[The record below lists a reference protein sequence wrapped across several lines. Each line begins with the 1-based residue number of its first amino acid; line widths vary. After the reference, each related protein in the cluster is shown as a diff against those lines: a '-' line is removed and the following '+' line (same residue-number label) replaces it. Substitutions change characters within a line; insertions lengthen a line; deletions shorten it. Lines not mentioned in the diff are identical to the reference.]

1 MDAAVGEKK
10 CPPFVLFLFGGGGG
24 VPLFVKCSTIFP
36 TIAFIVMSIN
46 AETHFVGDTYSMMR
60 DCKDTRNWAL
70 IFCAGGMSGLI

>member
-1 MDAAVGEKK
+1 M
-10 CPPFVLFLFGGGGG
+10 
-24 VPLFVKCSTIFP
+24 T
-36 TIAFIVMSIN
+36 IN